1 MASEESSFSR
11 NTRALRIALL
21 SATSVALLA
30 ILAITF
36 FTSPKEEAHAQ
47 ELMYGG
53 PLSFDMV
60 HTHILNMKMRRSRLK
75 ERLKEAALK
84 RKDRELAHEH
94 GFTSG
99 GAKMGS
105 TPPLQQQMFQQP
117 QGAPM
122 YPGQPQMQQ
131 PMYGGYAPPQQPMY
145 QQMPQQPMQQM
156 PQQPMQQMPQQPMQ
170 QMPPQG
176 YGQPPQQ
183 QMYQQQPPMNYEQP
197 PEVEQPSPMYAQM
210 PQAPAYGQQPMYP
223 QQMAPGQAP
232 QLAQMPP
239 ANPWG
244 GAPMAAQGLTQSVPV
259 DGPTESSAE
268 DKMQQRA
275 QAAASIQAYEA
286 YMHGAA
292 PAAKK

>member
-1 MASEESSFSR
+1 MTGEETSFSK

-36 FTSPKEEAHAQ
+36 FTSPEEEGHSQ

-105 TPPLQQQMFQQP
+105 SPLPQQQMYQQP

-131 PMYGGYAPPQQPMY
+131 PMYGGYPPPQQQMY
-145 QQMPQQPMQQM
+145 QQMPQPMQPQQQMPQMPQM
-156 PQQPMQQMPQQPMQ
+156 PQQPM
-170 QMPPQG
+170 PPQA
-176 YGQPPQQ
+176 YGQPPQP

-244 GAPMAAQGLTQSVPV
+244 AAPMAAQGFTQSVPV
-259 DGPTESSAE
+259 EGPTESSAE

-292 PAAKK
+292 PPAKK